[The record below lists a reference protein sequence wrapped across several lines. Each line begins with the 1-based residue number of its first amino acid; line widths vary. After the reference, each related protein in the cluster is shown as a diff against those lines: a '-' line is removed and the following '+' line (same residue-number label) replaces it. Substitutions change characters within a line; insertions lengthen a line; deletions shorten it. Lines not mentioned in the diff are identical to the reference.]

1 MLGMDTVLLVNKIMR
16 ELVIAVVLSPVQG
29 ASRIRYFL

>member
-1 MLGMDTVLLVNKIMR
+1 MLGMDTVLLVNKIVR
-16 ELVIAVVLSPVQG
+16 ELVIAVVESPVQG